1 MTFKSRGLGRLI
13 VLNILMNS
21 TAAGETTDHVG
32 TSFVAL
38 VLMLGCGE
46 QIASPPSF
54 FEAQKKPCQIAL
66 KFRNI
71 RRKTPASENTYFEE
85 HLRSHKREIK

>member
-21 TAAGETTDHVG
+21 TAAGETTDHVW

-46 QIASPPSF
+46 QITSPPVF
-54 FEAQKKPCQIAL
+54 LKPKKAVSDSVKI
-66 KFRNI
+66 
-71 RRKTPASENTYFEE
+71 S
-85 HLRSHKREIK
+85 

>member
-21 TAAGETTDHVG
+21 TAAGETTDHVW

-38 VLMLGCGE
+38 VLMLGCGK
-46 QIASPPSF
+46 QIASPPVF
-54 FEAQKKPCQIAL
+54 LKPKKAVSDSVKI
-66 KFRNI
+66 
-71 RRKTPASENTYFEE
+71 S
-85 HLRSHKREIK
+85 